1 MDTQKR
7 DLQRVGVLL
16 VFCSLLAL
24 YGCGDDATGS
34 DDGQTGTTF
43 QGTVTVFDAPGSTVG
58 PAQVGSVVVP
68 GVNVSIGGKDT
79 VTDANGD
86 FVIRDFPIS
95 GSMIASF
102 ALGSAVGNY
111 TVIGF
116 VNGATV
122 TLDQVQ
128 YSNGQVSTAHTG
140 TWVGTG
146 GSTDPGS
153 QGQIALTMILEAN
166 GNALTGTASIA
177 SSDTTQWSI
186 NGYETGTTVDGSM
199 SVESTNSPCASGGTF
214 TGTFTADTLS
224 GSFIEVNPPAG
235 CGPPESGIFRVV
247 KQ

>member
-7 DLQRVGVLL
+7 GRKRYGSLVVL
-16 VFCSLLAL
+16 CSLLAL

-34 DDGQTGTTF
+34 NGDESGATF
-43 QGTVTVFDAPGSTVG
+43 QGTVTVFDVPASAAGS
-58 PAQVGSVVVP
+58 ARLASVAVP

-86 FVIRDFPIS
+86 FIIRNFAIS
-95 GSMIASF
+95 SSLIASF
-102 ALGSAVGNY
+102 AKDTAIGNF
-111 TVIGF
+111 TVVGF
-116 VNGATV
+116 VNGATF
-122 TLDQVQ
+122 TMDQVQ

-166 GNALTGTASIA
+166 GNALTGTASIG
-177 SSDTTQWSI
+177 SPDNSVWSI
-186 NGYETGTTVDGSM
+186 SGYETGTTVDGSM
-199 SVESTNSPCASGGTF
+199 AVVSTDSPCASGGTF

-235 CGPPESGIFRVV
+235 CGAPESGIFRVV